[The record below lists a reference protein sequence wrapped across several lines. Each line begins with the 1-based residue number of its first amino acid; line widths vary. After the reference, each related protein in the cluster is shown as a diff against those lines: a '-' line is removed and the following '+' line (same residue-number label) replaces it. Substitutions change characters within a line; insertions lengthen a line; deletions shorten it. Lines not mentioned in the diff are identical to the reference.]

1 LTCSEISKYGKSLFP
16 VFYFLT
22 IILYFSLPVRADEA
36 FLSSNVKPALL
47 QKAYALEL
55 QNDPYWWTL
64 LHYKKGLLGVKS
76 LIDDPAFFLAE
87 NGKTNPR
94 DELTAL
100 ITQFFLISPGPDT
113 DICHFIARY
122 TWVREKLCVTE
133 NDYPEIFCDKA
144 EVIEPS
150 SATIVFPTYF
160 LNNPASM
167 FGHTFIN
174 VSTEY
179 SNKLLSNAVNY
190 SAYTGESNGCFYTF
204 NGVFG
209 LFKGYYSILPYYK
222 KLQEYSDMDQRDMW
236 EYSLTLTKEE
246 LKRMVLHVFEME
258 NIYSDYFFF
267 DENCSYNL
275 MFMLEV
281 ARPGINLTDRFG
293 PWVVPIDTIKVMK
306 EAGLIGSVFYRP
318 SIVTDI
324 KQQMD
329 ELSELDTDTAI
340 GLATGVTQPKDIID
354 SDKESG
360 QKSAIFDLA
369 TGLTKYQYI
378 KKKIPRKEYSRQLMS
393 ILKARSTLGKQTKK
407 GAGKRPLRDPSEGHD
422 TSRISIGE
430 GVKNGSFFQEIKL
443 RPSFTDLLS
452 SDYNAKVGIHL
463 QLLNTEFRYYRKTE
477 QTRLEH
483 VDFFNAVSLTPGDRF
498 FKSLS
503 WKVATGV
510 RRKKTDSG
518 NEKLAANVKAGIGIS
533 RYNDLTGILYGF
545 PLIELDG
552 ARDLNHHVDAAAGVE
567 IGMLK
572 QWTPG
577 FKSFITGESLFFTSG
592 SNFHEHRLTVTLYAR
607 LSQNTGL
614 GLKGQLYR
622 TGKESGD
629 EASLFF
635 NFFF

>member
-1 LTCSEISKYGKSLFP
+1 MTCSEISKYGKFIFP
-16 VFYFLT
+16 VFYFL
-22 IILYFSLPVRADEA
+22 ISFLFFAVPVKADDASLR
-36 FLSSNVKPALL
+36 SNVTPALL
-47 QKAYALEL
+47 QKAYGLEL

-64 LHYKKGLLGVKS
+64 LHYKKGLFGVES
-76 LIDDPAFFLAE
+76 LIDDPAFFLSE

-94 DELTAL
+94 EELNAL
-100 ITQFFLISPGPDT
+100 ITQFFLNTPDPDT

-122 TWVREKLCVTE
+122 TWVREKLCVSE
-133 NDYPEIFCDKA
+133 NEYPELFCDKA

-258 NIYSDYFFF
+258 KIYSDYFFF

-281 ARPGINLTDRFG
+281 ARPGVNLTDRFG

-306 EAGLIGSVFYRP
+306 EAGLIGPVFYRP

-329 ELSELDTDTAI
+329 ELNGPETEAAI
-340 GLATGVTQPKDIID
+340 SLSKGKKEPQEIID
-354 SDKESG
+354 SEKPDEK
-360 QKSAIFDLA
+360 KAAIFDLA

-378 KKKIPRKEYSRQLMS
+378 KKKIPRKAYSKRLMS
-393 ILKARSTLGKQTKK
+393 ILKSRSKLGKQAKK
-407 GAGKRPLRDPSEGHD
+407 GAGKRPLRDPSQGHD
-422 TSRISIGE
+422 TSRIAIAE
-430 GVKNGSFFQEIKL
+430 GVKDGSFFQEIKI
-443 RPSFTDLLS
+443 RPAFTDLLS
-452 SDYNAKVGIHL
+452 SDYNDKVGIHL
-463 QLLNTEFRYYRKTE
+463 QLLNAEFRYYRKTE
-477 QTRLEH
+477 TTRLEH
-483 VDFFNAVSLTPGDRF
+483 FDLFNAVSLTPGDRF

-503 WKVATGV
+503 WKVATGI

-518 NEKLAANVKAGIGIS
+518 EEKLATNLKAGIGIS
-533 RYNDLTGILYGF
+533 RYSEWTGILYGF
-545 PLIELDG
+545 PLVELDI
-552 ARDLNHHVDAAAGVE
+552 AQDLENHVDAGSGIE

-572 QWTPG
+572 QWTPAL
-577 FKSFITGESLFFTSG
+577 KSFFTAESLFFSSG
-592 SNFHEHRLTVTLYAR
+592 SDFHEHRLTATLYAR

-622 TGKESGD
+622 IGEDSGD
-629 EASLFF
+629 EASVFF
-635 NFFF
+635 NYFF